1 MTTVLDQ
8 LQTISRDLDN
18 AIRDLSRLEQ
28 SSAEAESAYRVAKA
42 QAFLAAAGAVQTR
55 EHQAVLDT
63 QRQLIERDKTAALVR
78 VQREYIKS
86 LHARIAVGRT
96 IVATERTLAGVSI

>member
-8 LQTISRDLDN
+8 LQTISRDLDA

-28 SSAEAESAYRVAKA
+28 QAAEAESAYRVAKA
-42 QAFLAAAGAVQTR
+42 QAFLTAEGAVQTR
-55 EHQAVLDT
+55 EHHAVLST

-86 LHARIAVGRT
+86 LHARIDVGRT
-96 IVATERTLAGVSI
+96 IVATERTLSGVSI

>member
-8 LQTISRDLDN
+8 LQSISRDLDN
-18 AIRDLSRLEQ
+18 AIKDLSRLEQ
-28 SSAEAESAYRVAKA
+28 EAAMAESAYRVAKA
-42 QAFLAAAGAVQTR
+42 QAFLVATGAVQTR
-55 EHQAVLDT
+55 EHQAVLET

-78 VQREYIKS
+78 VQREYIRA
-86 LHARIAVGRT
+86 LHARIDVGRT